1 MKISQYYAENVKLPS
16 PMELNLYT
24 QLTMDVKYP
33 IVKVEKIQQN
43 QITQISQKTTNYTY
57 IS

>member
-1 MKISQYYAENVKLPS
+1 
-16 PMELNLYT
+16 MELNLYT